1 LGASAGRQKLGGER
15 VSPGRIGARKLAALA
30 VLASPMAMVNLVAAQ
45 QPSPEQI
52 EKIRQAC
59 RADFILH
66 CSGVQP
72 GGREAPLC
80 LERNAAQLSPACAPA
95 QVLKT
100 LR

>member
-1 LGASAGRQKLGGER
+1 M
-15 VSPGRIGARKLAALA
+15 SPGRIGARKLAALA

-80 LERNAAQLSPACAPA
+80 LERNAAQLSPAFAPA